1 MPAAW
6 APGSAAEAALSAAEA
21 AAAEAALSAAWP
33 TYGDGLG

>member
-6 APGSAAEAALSAAEA
+6 ASGSAAEAALSA

-33 TYGDGLG
+33 TCGDGLG